1 MVTLLY
7 IVLIFTIF
15 AAIAVLL
22 PVKFFLKASGGS
34 DTGFDFDFR
43 IQVYNGL
50 LGGGIQ
56 SERHSYLFTVFIF
69 SHGIHTVN
77 GTKLISFISRKFKA
91 GAKKKEEKKAKK
103 IGKPKAEKKK
113 WTSKL
118 IIRLCKESF
127 ALLKWCIHEF
137 HEMLEFDSVLTN
149 IKLGLGYPH
158 ITGWIIGFLYTLN
171 GVLPDKFIISPSWDF
186 SRRIIQGDCTL
197 QFTMKLHIFLKK
209 IITSVPHALY
219 MQREKIKYW
228 YRVLKH
234 ENSIQEA

>member
-7 IVLIFTIF
+7 IVLVFTIF
-15 AAIAVLL
+15 AVMAVLL
-22 PVKFFLKASGGS
+22 PVKFFMKASGGS

-50 LGGGIQ
+50 VWGGIQ
-56 SERHSYLFTVFIF
+56 SEKHSYLFTVFIF
-69 SHGIHTVN
+69 SHGILTLN
-77 GTKLISFISRKFKA
+77 GTKLISFISRKLKA
-91 GAKKKEEKKAKK
+91 GAEKKAKK

-113 WTSKL
+113 WTRKL

-127 ALLKWCIHEF
+127 ALLKWCIREF
-137 HEMLEFDSVLTN
+137 HEMLRFDSVLTN

-228 YRVLKH
+228 YRVLKRK
-234 ENSIQEA
+234 NSIQEV